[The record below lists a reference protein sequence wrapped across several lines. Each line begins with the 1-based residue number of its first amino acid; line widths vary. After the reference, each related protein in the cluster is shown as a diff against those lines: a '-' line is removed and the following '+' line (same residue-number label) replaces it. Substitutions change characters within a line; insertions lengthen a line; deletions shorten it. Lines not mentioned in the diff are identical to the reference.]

1 MLLVNFGY
9 GTLVL
14 HRIREKVVAASEPW
28 TAHSGNGVIRRCFS
42 SIEYACGLIVF
53 TRRLNLRVTWFR
65 GPHICPHQRQW

>member
-28 TAHSGNGVIRRCFS
+28 TAHSGNRGSDSPLFFL
-42 SIEYACGLIVF
+42 Y
-53 TRRLNLRVTWFR
+53 RVCLWVDC
-65 GPHICPHQRQW
+65 IY